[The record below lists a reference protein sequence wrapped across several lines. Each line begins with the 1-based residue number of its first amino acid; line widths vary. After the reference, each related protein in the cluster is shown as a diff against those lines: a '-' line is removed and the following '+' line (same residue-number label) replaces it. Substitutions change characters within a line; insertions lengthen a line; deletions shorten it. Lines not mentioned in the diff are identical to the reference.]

1 MASIYKPGR
10 PFKYIP
16 ATGQGSKPP
25 ELPGLYRIRDGGGR
39 LLYIGETCS
48 LARRIREHIR
58 SGKISV
64 RPGDCYYVEY
74 QIADRRS
81 TSKSRREH
89 ERQKIRRHRPLLNRS
104 GGGEGRIAARP
115 GRVCRKN

>member
-1 MASIYKPGR
+1 MGSVYKPGR

-16 ATGQGSKPP
+16 ATGSGSKPP
-25 ELPGLYRIRDGGGR
+25 ACPGLYRIRDGKGR
-39 LLYIGETCS
+39 ILYIGETCS

-64 RPGDCYYVEY
+64 DPRDRVYVEY

-104 GGGEGRIAARP
+104 GGGEGRIAARS
-115 GRVCRKN
+115 GR